1 MGGSFE
7 PGDIFADRYVIE
19 AQLGVGAAGV
29 VVSATHA
36 DLKQRVAIKLLR
48 DTAPIG
54 VERMVRE
61 ARAALSLHSEH
72 IVRVMDVGRDRE
84 GHAFIVMEQL
94 EGADLGTVLQQRG
107 TFGIVESVDYVLQAC
122 AGIAEAHARGIVH
135 RDLKPSNLFLTAR
148 ADGAPL
154 VKVLDFGISKTAE
167 DEDAETSLT
176 GPAEMVGSPRYM
188 SPEQVRGARDVDHRA
203 DIWALGIIL
212 FRFLS
217 GVAPFGGKGKGIS
230 GALTSIVM
238 DDPPSLAALVPAVPA
253 ELEAIILRC
262 LAKTPENRPSSAAE
276 LAARLAPFGSG
287 EGRAAV
293 ARLLRSIEGRLSS
306 EVVTSPP
313 PAMTEKP
320 VRPRRLLLGGLIAAS
335 IAIPAAAFALL
346 GHKAS
351 PSPQVSGS
359 SAASAQ
365 AAPATEA
372 VVLASA
378 AAPAQP
384 VAPAATEIAP
394 ADAVAASLSPSP
406 SPAHHRA
413 GAPAAGAQAAAHAR
427 AQPTPASTSMV
438 RAAAT
443 DDRY

>member
-7 PGDIFADRYVIE
+7 PGEVFADRYVIE
-19 AQLGVGAAGV
+19 TQLGVGAAGV
-29 VVSATHA
+29 VLSATHA

-48 DTAPIG
+48 DTAPVG

-84 GHAFIVMEQL
+84 GHAYIVMEQL

-107 TFGIVESVDYVLQAC
+107 VFSVVESVDYILQAC

-135 RDLKPSNLFLTAR
+135 RDLKPSNLFLTTR

-203 DIWALGIIL
+203 DLWALGIIL

-238 DDPPSLAALVPAVPA
+238 DEPPSLAALVPEVPA

-262 LAKTPENRPSSAAE
+262 LAKSPENRPSSAAE

-306 EVVTSPP
+306 EVVTRPPPPMPDEPVRARRFVVGGLLAACIVIPAVAFALHGHRAAPQPARVALSTPP
-313 PAMTEKP
+313 PAAAPDP
-320 VRPRRLLLGGLIAAS
+320 VPVVAAPE
-335 IAIPAAAFALL
+335 APAAAADPE
-346 GHKAS
+346 ANVT
-351 PSPQVSGS
+351 P
-359 SAASAQ
+359 
-365 AAPATEA
+365 AAPT
-372 VVLASA
+372 A
-378 AAPAQP
+378 AAALHHAPTAHPA
-384 VAPAATEIAP
+384 
-394 ADAVAASLSPSP
+394 
-406 SPAHHRA
+406 
-413 GAPAAGAQAAAHAR
+413 
-427 AQPTPASTSMV
+427 
-438 RAAAT
+438 AAAT
-443 DDRY
+443 HAHAAPNASSNAQVRSAAIDDRY